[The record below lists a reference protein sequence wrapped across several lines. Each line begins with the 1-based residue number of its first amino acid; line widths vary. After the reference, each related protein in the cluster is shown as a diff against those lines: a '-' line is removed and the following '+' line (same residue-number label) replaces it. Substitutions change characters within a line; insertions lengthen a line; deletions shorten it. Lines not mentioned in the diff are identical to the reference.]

1 MRKTATITITDEGRD
16 KGKVFLLREMPA
28 SRAEMWGI
36 RAFMAISK
44 SGIDIPDNVANL
56 GLAGIASLG
65 LKALQ
70 GVNFDDAK
78 PLLDEL
84 MTCVSI
90 IPDPST
96 PQVIRA
102 LIEDDIEEIGTRLKL
117 RSEVFKLHVDFS
129 KLVAPSKSASGTA
142 GENI

>member
-36 RAFMAISK
+36 RAFMALAK
-44 SGIDIPDNVANL
+44 SGIDIPDNVAQM
-56 GLAGIASLG
+56 GLAGIAMIG
-65 LKALQ
+65 FKAVS
-70 GVNFDDAK
+70 GMSFDDAK

-90 IPDPST
+90 MPDPSQPAVT
-96 PQVIRA
+96 RA
-102 LIEDDIEEIGTRLKL
+102 LVEDDIEEIGTRLKL
-117 RSEVFKLHVDFS
+117 RAEVFKLHVDFS
-129 KLVAPSKSASGTA
+129 KLAVLSTSASGTA
-142 GENI
+142 GANT